1 MKTFKLNI
9 ETILKVLIVT
19 FIAVTLIAVSIEL
32 FSDLTKL
39 NRAI

>member
-9 ETILKVLIVT
+9 ETILKVLIVI
-19 FIAVTLIAVSIEL
+19 FIAVTLISVSIEL